1 MKKKHE
7 ITKVMSAA
15 KSRCAS
21 LPYFSLL
28 LANHPSRLSV
38 VQAISASTTKRVRLW
53 LPEIASPKI
62 IKVITT
68 LNNVRMSAIIQ
79 NNYNLDFMNII
90 FFEIKSNKFFPVWEK
105 TFTTIPVSIFIS
117 KPVFTVDYTSSIN
130 LSFLI
135 P

>member
-7 ITKVMSAA
+7 ITKVISVA

-53 LPEIASPKI
+53 LLEIASPKI
-62 IKVITT
+62 IKVIIT

-79 NNYNLDFMNII
+79 NNYNLYIMNML
-90 FFEIKSNKFFPVWEK
+90 
-105 TFTTIPVSIFIS
+105 
-117 KPVFTVDYTSSIN
+117 Y
-130 LSFLI
+130 FLR
-135 P
+135 